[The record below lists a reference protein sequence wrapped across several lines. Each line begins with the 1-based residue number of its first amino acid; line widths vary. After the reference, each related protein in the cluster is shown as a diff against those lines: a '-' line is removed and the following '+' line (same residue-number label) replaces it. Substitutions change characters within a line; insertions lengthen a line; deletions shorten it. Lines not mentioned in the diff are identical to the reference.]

1 MKAKQKRCPYCSRSF
16 RPDRRA
22 RIQTYCGRVA
32 CQRARKRQNLRHW
45 RSLHPGHVDRYQAK
59 ERAWAKAYPNYW
71 RCYRR
76 KHPEYVARDGQRRA
90 VALKRARR
98 SANETGMRQIVV
110 EKLRVLDQLEP
121 PVCSANETGFLR
133 RVSAIEECLRSTV
146 AVVCSAKGNRVEIV
160 AGHGS

>member
-22 RIQTYCGRVA
+22 RVQTCCGRAA

-45 RSLHPGHVDRYQAK
+45 RSLHPGHADRYQAK
-59 ERAWAKAYPNYW
+59 ERAWAKAYPDYW
-71 RCYRR
+71 RDYRKR
-76 KHPEYVARDGQRRA
+76 HPEYVAHDGQRRA
-90 VALKRARR
+90 ASLKRTRC
-98 SANETGMRQIVV
+98 SANETEMRQIVV

-160 AGHGS
+160 ARRGS